1 MTTTD
6 KDKSGRQ
13 KKDPERTNRKDGGQ
27 KLLFVRELMKANGFT
42 YKMIAERTGKSP
54 QSISW
59 AFKTD
64 DTTLNLLKDMCRAM
78 RYDLDVEFV
87 TERKPL
93 DLTGMTDVFI
103 VEEDADD
110 DTTAEDMI
118 NYGIRRGMDYFRN
131 SVMKNDNMAFVARL
145 AIERGMTMA
154 DFAKLLGMSY
164 QRVQAWFRYDRIG
177 VSNIYQIATKTGAK
191 VKWTLKRTGA

>member
-1 MTTTD
+1 MATTD
-6 KDKSGRQ
+6 KDESERQ
-13 KKDPERTNRKDGGQ
+13 KKDAERTNRKNGGQ

-42 YKMIAERTGKSP
+42 YKMVAERIGKSQ

-59 AFKTD
+59 AFRTD
-64 DTTLNLLKDMCRAM
+64 DTTLNTLKEMCRVM
-78 RYDLDVEFV
+78 GYELDVEFV
-87 TERKPL
+87 TEREPL

-103 VEEDADD
+103 VEEHT
-110 DTTAEDMI
+110 DTTAEDMVA
-118 NYGIRRGMDYFRN
+118 YGVRKGMGFFRN
-131 SVMKNDNMAFVARL
+131 SIMNNDNMAFVARL
-145 AIERGMTMA
+145 AMEKGMTMT